1 MVGRSEN
8 EENFKLKV
16 KAKVEKLQSKLISGT
31 EIDSMKERKIF
42 FNGIKAHQ
50 DSAESVLEVIFQY
63 LYPNSSE
70 DLVTLIQNLARLSK
84 VNFKFYME
92 WLFQSARRT

>member
-1 MVGRSEN
+1 M
-8 EENFKLKV
+8 
-16 KAKVEKLQSKLISGT
+16 KAKVEKLRSKLIFGT
-31 EIDSMKERKIF
+31 KIDSMKERKKF

-70 DLVTLIQNLARLSK
+70 DLVTLLIQNLARLSK

>member
-1 MVGRSEN
+1 M
-8 EENFKLKV
+8 

-31 EIDSMKERKIF
+31 EIDSMKERKNF
-42 FNGIKAHQ
+42 FNRIKAHQ

-70 DLVTLIQNLARLSK
+70 DLVTLLIQNLARLSK